1 MKMSILENIC
11 AILSFRKSQFVI
23 ETHTKCSMVTLIHLS
38 IKQNVL
44 LFSTIAIVERNRV

>member
-1 MKMSILENIC
+1 MRMSILENIC

-23 ETHTKCSMVTLIHLS
+23 ETYTKCSMVTVLS